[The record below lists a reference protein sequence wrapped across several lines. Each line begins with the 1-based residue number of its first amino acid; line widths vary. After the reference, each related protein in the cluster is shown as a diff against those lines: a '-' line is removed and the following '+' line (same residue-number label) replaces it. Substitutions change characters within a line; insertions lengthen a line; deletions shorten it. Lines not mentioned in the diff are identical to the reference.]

1 MAKGVNIR
9 IKGVEE
15 TLRRIKDTTNQI
27 KKEIDFAM
35 GVNVESMATNA
46 KQLAPVDTGRLRNSI
61 SVKKENTF
69 DYSLIAQTN
78 YAAYVEFG
86 TGNLFIQLP
95 EQYWNDLAEQFKAR
109 PRKRLVNLKPRPF
122 LRPSV
127 NRFYPILIEDIKEIL
142 NKNRTL

>member
-1 MAKGVNIR
+1 MAKGVTIK

-15 TLRRIKDTTNQI
+15 TLKRIKETADDM

-35 GVNVESMATNA
+35 AINVESMATNA

-61 SVKKENTF
+61 SVKKEKEFNYT
-69 DYSLIAQTN
+69 IVAQTN

-86 TGNLFIQLP
+86 TGNLFVQLP